1 MSNASFGNYVIP
13 ISFHRD
19 PIRQFIHLK
28 AGSNHPCFP
37 KILNRKNGNQLE
49 SIPDRFPDAL
59 LADAARISYAD
70 THQTDA
76 KRRPPAWKPAAA
88 CDSGD
93 VPSCS
98 RRRNKRPAFTHWD
111 ERCKTT
117 DETKKHTEL

>member
-1 MSNASFGNYVIP
+1 M
-13 ISFHRD
+13 
-19 PIRQFIHLK
+19 
-28 AGSNHPCFP
+28 
-37 KILNRKNGNQLE
+37 E
-49 SIPDRFPDAL
+49 SIPERFPDAL

-76 KRRPPAWKPAAA
+76 TRRPPACKPAAA

-111 ERCKTT
+111 EHCKKPTKPKST
-117 DETKKHTEL
+117 PNYRFDFQDSQGAFQIKSGACPGLLFQDETKRNSLSGSGYWH

>member
-1 MSNASFGNYVIP
+1 MLSE
-13 ISFHRD
+13 
-19 PIRQFIHLK
+19 
-28 AGSNHPCFP
+28 NHEPEIEN
-37 KILNRKNGNQLE
+37 KMA

-76 KRRPPAWKPAAA
+76 TQRPPAWTPAAT

-111 ERCKTT
+111 ERFKTT